1 MFYELEGHR
10 AQKSSE
16 LGLHEMDTEY
26 LGSRSPCST
35 TPQFVRGFNFSFP
48 SLFAVG
54 WQQQTPLSSSTTT
67 TGFLVLQLGW
77 YPGNTYN
84 YGSSPS
90 RWCLVTKGICSY
102 GSYTDFFIIFF
113 FFKWFSCLHNSKV
126 TAVTD
131 LYHKPNDSRRVV
143 QLSLNPVYGV
153 ADPKG
158 KTASF

>member
-16 LGLHEMDTEY
+16 LGLHKWTQSIWEAGHPAPQ
-26 LGSRSPCST
+26 LCS
-35 TPQFVRGFNFSFP
+35 FRGFNFSFP
-48 SLFAVG
+48 SLFAVS
-54 WQQQTPLSSSTTT
+54 WQQQTPLSSSTIT

-90 RWCLVTKGICSY
+90 RWYLVTKDICSY
-102 GSYTDFFIIFF
+102 GSYTDFFKKI

-143 QLSLNPVYGV
+143 QLSLNPAYGI

-158 KTASF
+158 KTAPF